1 MAPLTANN
9 SHGFVP
15 RFRLPAYTDSSHAIP
30 DQFLP
35 KMAAALLEAAAECV
49 QAPGEEAEKS
59 SGGANG
65 DLMC

>member
-15 RFRLPAYTDSSHAIP
+15 RFRLPAYTDLSHATP

-35 KMAAALLEAAAECV
+35 EMAAALLEAVAECV
-49 QAPGEEAEKS
+49 QAPSEESERF
-59 SGGANG
+59 SGGENG